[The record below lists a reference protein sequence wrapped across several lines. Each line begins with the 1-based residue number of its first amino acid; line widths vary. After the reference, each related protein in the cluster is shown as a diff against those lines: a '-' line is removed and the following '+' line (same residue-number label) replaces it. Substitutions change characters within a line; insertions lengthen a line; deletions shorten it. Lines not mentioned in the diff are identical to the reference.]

1 VLLRAKCEGVTVDTS
16 VGVTGV
22 SLVGLDNVEVGAL
35 TLGEAVLAVKLKLGN
50 NDGVLSPAVHVQR
63 RLGHD
68 ERTGIRDGG
77 VVLCIGRGLDDEVS
91 SQGSSRSGFIRLELV
106 VLDEALTVKSNL
118 RTGKS
123 LESPVRSEGMKSVGK
138 SINGISVVEGLS
150 TEELEKGGVTDEGR
164 AVVDVSVGLD
174 NPDEL
179 LDGVV
184 EVQLDL
190 VGRRTDGLV
199 TSELKLG
206 DEILVGVLGEAATLV
221 SIQEDVV
228 NVEGSS
234 NQGLVVGNGGSL
246 GDGGIAG
253 ATAELSDGPQALV
266 NGAKVKVDLDLVV
279 LKSDQRK
286 GKTRVGTVPELKG
299 NVKSGL
305 GKGVARG
312 ADLTRSVGVTG
323 TINIGETRVG
333 DEGKTSG
340 VTNHLEV
347 SRLLGRGHGELVPD
361 VHPVTILAVDALSTD
376 LNLNLGDQLLS
387 REVQPTGIDLLGS
400 GSSHGLVDL
409 RKSDLKVGTVGKI
422 TVAADRASHT
432 TAEISLSIEGLFN
445 RLNGKVGVSAV
456 SNLPEGNLRISSQID
471 VLSAVGYEL
480 HKSASHDYT
489 ISKEKKILTL
499 R

>member
-1 VLLRAKCEGVTVDTS
+1 MLLRAKGEGVTVDTS

-68 ERTGIRDGG
+68 EGTSVRDGR
-77 VVLCIGRGLDDEVS
+77 VVGTGRGGIEDKS
-91 SQGSSRSGFIRLELV
+91 GSQGSSVTGVLSLELV
-106 VLDEALTVKSNL
+106 VLDEGLTRVGS
-118 RTGKS
+118 RKS
-123 LESPVRSEGMKSVGK
+123 LDSPLRSEGMKSVGK

-164 AVVDVSVGLD
+164 TVVDVSVGLD

-253 ATAELSDGPQALV
+253 TTVELGDGPQALV

-312 ADLTRSVGVTG
+312 TDLTRSVGVTG
-323 TINIGETRVG
+323 TINIGESRVS

-347 SRLLGRGHGELVPD
+347 SRLLSRGHGELVPD
-361 VHPVTILAVDALSTD
+361 VHPVTVLAVDALASN

-387 REVQPTGIDLLGS
+387 REVQPASINTLGS
-400 GSSHGLVDL
+400 SSSHGLVDL
-409 RKSDLKVGTVGKI
+409 RKSNLKVGTVSKI

-456 SNLPEGNLRISSQID
+456 SDLPEGNLRISSQID

-489 ISKEKKILTL
+489 ISKEKKIITL